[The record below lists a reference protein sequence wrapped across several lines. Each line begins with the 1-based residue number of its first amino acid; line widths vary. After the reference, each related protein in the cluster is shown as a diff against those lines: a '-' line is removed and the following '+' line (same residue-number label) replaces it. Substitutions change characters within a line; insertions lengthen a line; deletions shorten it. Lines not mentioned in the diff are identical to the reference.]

1 MSLVSSYEWVFL
13 QNKKKHCGINLD
25 LNDSKIIMFLEK
37 LFHL

>member
-13 QNKKKHCGINLD
+13 QNKKCCGIKLD